1 MAGIKNIREL
11 YKKVGEKGLRETLKR
26 ETRIT
31 EKFDAYRFAFEKN
44 QDNYQIYFYGKNGK
58 VPLNK
63 IDRTINDL
71 YEQAITY
78 IESLPA
84 EIKNSI
90 PPRHRFGFSWFP
102 TNAPL
107 STHYERRP
115 KKGLVLTDIT
125 IRKPD
130 SDIFR
135 DIKESKVLERWSN
148 IFGCE
153 WNKPLFEGELSEES
167 INQLV
172 SIAKSES
179 EQINESFFPVKG
191 MLNEAQQQIDSIV
204 FEQQD
209 LLFKLESDTV
219 VESKKESRS
228 HLFDILLLE
237 ICEHINT
244 INIDRVKS
252 DAKDTDIAYLE
263 TVSEIFNSF
272 VAVKGSDFLA
282 SGLERPKF
290 LEKSGN
296 FNSQWIL
303 NKTTKRIIES
313 DSRYEYLFTVFLA
326 NLKKP
331 KYPSG
336 LLSESVVNDFNTK
349 IEEISRLVESDYS
362 FLEFN
367 FILNEEDKKEEK
379 KEEKKSSSDGS
390 KVEKSIVLLESFFD
404 GERSYEQKEAVT
416 VVVCNLSL
424 ITNKLVTQ
432 LENIHK
438 QTKKRIILFH
448 DVKSDFLYMPIQDVE
463 KIAARFVNNRNEIFL
478 GYYILDIPL
487 IQKVLNKCDNFIPE
501 HIYCTANNHEL
512 FELETKN
519 FKAIWGEKGYKWKLE
534 KISSKLYK
542 EALEVIE
549 IGTSETEFQ
558 KLTPEE
564 MHPFWHLVK
573 SRFESVFYV

>member
-71 YEQAITY
+71 YEQAITH
-78 IESLPA
+78 IQSLPS

-107 STHYERRP
+107 STRYERRP
-115 KKGLVLTDIT
+115 RKGLVLTDIT

-130 SDIFR
+130 SDISR
-135 DIKESKVLERWSN
+135 DIKDSKVLERWSS

-167 INQLV
+167 IEQLV

-191 MLNEAQQQIDSIV
+191 LLNEAQQQIDSIV

-219 VESKKESRS
+219 IESKKESRG

-244 INIDRVKS
+244 ININKIKS
-252 DAKDTDIAYLE
+252 DTKDTDIAYLE

-272 VAVKGSDFLA
+272 VEAKGPDFLD

-296 FNSQWIL
+296 FNSQWIS
-303 NKTTKRIIES
+303 NKTTSQIIES

-336 LLSESVVNDFNTK
+336 LLSESIV
-349 IEEISRLVESDYS
+349 
-362 FLEFN
+362 
-367 FILNEEDKKEEK
+367 KE
-379 KEEKKSSSDGS
+379 
-390 KVEKSIVLLESFFD
+390 
-404 GERSYEQKEAVT
+404 R
-416 VVVCNLSL
+416 
-424 ITNKLVTQ
+424 
-432 LENIHK
+432 
-438 QTKKRIILFH
+438 R
-448 DVKSDFLYMPIQDVE
+448 
-463 KIAARFVNNRNEIFL
+463 
-478 GYYILDIPL
+478 
-487 IQKVLNKCDNFIPE
+487 
-501 HIYCTANNHEL
+501 
-512 FELETKN
+512 
-519 FKAIWGEKGYKWKLE
+519 
-534 KISSKLYK
+534 
-542 EALEVIE
+542 
-549 IGTSETEFQ
+549 
-558 KLTPEE
+558 
-564 MHPFWHLVK
+564 
-573 SRFESVFYV
+573 